1 LPDCDQE
8 KVDKG
13 EPSLT
18 SNGSNRGPLRIVR
31 GDGEMA
37 DLTRAF
43 DWGRTPFGPIQQWPE
58 SLITLVNTLLSCQH
72 PMFLWWTDELIQFY
86 NDAYR
91 TSFGSDKHPKALGQ
105 RAKDCWPEIWA
116 AVGPQLESVI
126 REGKTVWSEN
136 QLFSIYRD
144 GKLEDTYWDYTYS
157 PISDGAGE
165 IRGILAVLTETT
177 ARFVADREREAAE
190 QSLRKSEEEFQLGM
204 KSASLGMWHYDPK
217 TDVVVADE
225 RMHRIFGSPD
235 LKGVVDYWLDLL
247 HPEDR
252 EMVATHFAGA
262 LAGTHLYDLEYRI
275 LRNGEVRWVRS
286 KGKVIGPEGRPERM
300 FAIMEDITDRK
311 QAEAALRQNEKLAAV
326 GRLAAS
332 IAHEINNPL
341 ESVTNLLYLIRDS
354 HDLHE
359 IHDYVDTAERELRRV
374 ALITNQTLRFHRQ
387 STRPDQAFCY
397 DLIGDS
403 LSMFQGR
410 ILNNHITVEKRK
422 RAEHPVDCLSSE
434 IRQVLNNLIGNAI
447 DSMPLGGRLL
457 LRSRESTD
465 FCAGRR
471 GLVITVADTGTGMNA
486 EARLRLFEA
495 FYTTKGIGGTG
506 LGLWISKDI
515 VARHQGKLSFRSRD
529 TAGRSGTVFMLFL
542 PFNT

>member
-1 LPDCDQE
+1 MNVLAVRPSMIPD
-8 KVDKG
+8 
-13 EPSLT
+13 
-18 SNGSNRGPLRIVR
+18 GSQSKSRRILK

-37 DLTRAF
+37 ELTRAF
-43 DWGRTPFGPIQQWPE
+43 DWSGTTLGPLQQWPE
-58 SLITLVNTLLSCQH
+58 SLLTLVNTLLSCRQ

-105 RAKDCWPEIWA
+105 LAKDCWPEIWA
-116 AVGPQLESVI
+116 AVGPQLEGVI
-126 REGKTVWSEN
+126 KEGKTVWAEN
-136 QLFSIYRD
+136 RMFAIYRD
-144 GKLEDTYWDYTYS
+144 GRLEETYWDYTYS
-157 PISDGAGE
+157 PALDGEGE

-177 ARFVADREREAAE
+177 ARFKADREREAAE
-190 QSLRKSEEEFQLGM
+190 QSLRASKEEFQLGM
-204 KSASLGMWHYDPK
+204 ESASMGMWHYDPR

-235 LKGVVDYWLDLL
+235 LSGVVDYWLDLL

-262 LAGTHLYDLEYRI
+262 LAGKHVYDLEYRI
-275 LRNGEVRWVRS
+275 LRRGEVRWVRS
-286 KGKVIGPEGRPERM
+286 KGRVIGPEGRPERM

-341 ESVTNLLYLIRDS
+341 EAVTNLLYLIRGS
-354 HDLHE
+354 HNLAEVREHAD
-359 IHDYVDTAERELRRV
+359 IAERELRRV

-387 STRPDQAFCY
+387 STKPSEAFCH

-403 LSMFQGR
+403 LSIFQGR
-410 ILNNHITVEKRK
+410 LLNNHITVEKKK
-422 RAEHPVDCLSSE
+422 RAEHPVDCLASE

-447 DSMPLGGRLL
+447 DAMPLGGRLL
-457 LRSRESTD
+457 LRSREATD
-465 FCAGRR
+465 FRTGQR
-471 GLVITVADTGTGMNA
+471 GLVITVADTGAGMNA
-486 EARLRLFEA
+486 ETKSKLFEA
-495 FYTTKGIGGTG
+495 FYTTKRIGGSG

-515 VARHQGKLSFRSRD
+515 VDRHRGRLSFRSRD
-529 TAGRSGTVFMLFL
+529 TGAKRGTVFTLLL
-542 PFNT
+542 PFES

>member
-1 LPDCDQE
+1 ML
-8 KVDKG
+8 
-13 EPSLT
+13 
-18 SNGSNRGPLRIVR
+18 NGSNRGPLRIVR

-43 DWGRTPFGPIQQWPE
+43 DWGRTPLGPIQQWPE

-204 KSASLGMWHYDPK
+204 ESASLGMWHYDPK

-262 LAGTHLYDLEYRI
+262 LEGTHLYDLEYRI

-300 FAIMEDITDRK
+300 FAIIEDITDRK

-397 DLIGDS
+397 GLIGDS
-403 LSMFQGR
+403 LSLFQGR

>member
-1 LPDCDQE
+1 
-8 KVDKG
+8 
-13 EPSLT
+13 
-18 SNGSNRGPLRIVR
+18 
-31 GDGEMA
+31 MA

-43 DWGRTPFGPIQQWPE
+43 DWGATPVGPVEAWPE
-58 SLITLVNTLLSCQH
+58 SLITLVNMLLSCQH
-72 PMFLWWTDELIQFY
+72 SMFLWWTDELIQFY
-86 NDAYR
+86 NDGYR
-91 TSFGSDKHPKALGQ
+91 ASFGSDKHPRALGE
-105 RAKDCWPEIWA
+105 RAKECWPEIWS
-116 AVGPQLESVI
+116 AVGPLLEGVI
-126 REGKTVWSEN
+126 KEGKTVSSED
-136 QLFSIYRD
+136 QLFAIYRN
-144 GKLEDTYWDYTYS
+144 GRLEDTYWDYTYS
-157 PISDGAGE
+157 PVFDGAGE

-177 ARFVADREREAAE
+177 ARFVADRERETAE
-190 QSLRKSEEEFQLGM
+190 QFLRQSEEEFQLGM
-204 KSASLGMWHYDPK
+204 ESASLGMWHYDPK

-235 LKGVVDYWLDLL
+235 PKGIVDYWLDLL

-252 EMVATHFAGA
+252 EAVATHFAGA
-262 LAGTHLYDLEYRI
+262 LAGKHHYDLEYRI

-286 KGKVIGPEGRPERM
+286 KGKVVGPAGRPERM

-341 ESVTNLLYLIRDS
+341 ESVTNLLYLLRGS
-354 HDLHE
+354 QDLKE
-359 IHDYVDTAERELRRV
+359 VQEYADMAERELRRV

-387 STRPDQAFCY
+387 STKPSEAYCY

-410 ILNNHITVEKRK
+410 LVNNHISVEKRK

-457 LRSRESTD
+457 LRSREATD
-465 FCAGRR
+465 FQTGKR
-471 GLVITVADTGTGMNA
+471 GLVITVADTGAGMNA
-486 EARLRLFEA
+486 ETRTKLFEA

-515 VARHQGKLSFRSRD
+515 VGRHHGKLSFRSRD
-529 TAGRSGTVFMLFL
+529 TAGRSGTVFLLFL
-542 PFNT
+542 PFTT